1 MAQSTA
7 LQIAAS
13 AYAQANMDQT
23 LTSFSMSDF
32 PYNVAKDLLNTVIQ
46 EMNRMGRYWF
56 TETSAT
62 LSYSGGVYQYTYSSI
77 ASNLDPKGILRL
89 RKELV
94 DHKQELVQVN
104 WRAFQ
109 ERYRRDA
116 VQTAEP
122 LYWAKF
128 GSQLELNTIPDQD
141 YTIKVYY
148 LRDMPLVTSSGDYL
162 LCQDTD
168 EDVFRE
174 GVYAYL
180 LNRLG
185 RPDWE
190 KAYQIFRDKAS
201 DLLADMRQDVGL
213 ARQMPASF

>member
-128 GSQLELNTIPDQD
+128 GNQLELNAIPDQD

-148 LRDMPLVTSSGDYL
+148 LRDMPLVTSASENL